1 VSLLVDLF
9 GYLGIVLHGLT
20 ITAQSL
26 AIGGVLFLLAVARPF
41 AATAAGSA
49 SAGAVAV
56 GAALDASTL
65 DPVGR
70 DATPARSRGAGADR
84 PAGSPTLPPG
94 LAIRR
99 AAARIA
105 AWSAL
110 ALVLCDG
117 LNLAMQS
124 AVLMDTLGITLPD
137 ALGADYAV
145 AGLVKIA
152 AAGTVSV
159 LLFLPRRTPAAILLA
174 LCAAE
179 LVAATMTTH
188 AAARLS
194 GSAVLLGVEF
204 LHQLGAAVWIGAIP
218 CFVMALNRVDD
229 LAGWRWI
236 GPRFSRVS
244 LAGVGCI
251 LVSGITM
258 GVFYIGSPSGLYGTA
273 YGVMV
278 CAKVAMFLM
287 LLGLGFAN
295 SRVTARLARGD
306 RSAAVPRMKRFAEV
320 EIGIGITIFFTAASL
335 TSVPPAID
343 LAQDRVTFHEI
354 VERNT
359 PHWPVLRSPDHDR
372 LAIPA
377 LQQTLDAEAAEHAA
391 RPLPAFV
398 EGGGELP
405 PRNAD
410 DILWSEYNH
419 HWSGLFV
426 LAIGLLAL
434 LNQAGVRW
442 ARHWP
447 LVFLGLGGFLLVRS
461 DPEVWPIGAIGWF
474 DAFRDV
480 EVVQHRLF
488 VVVIVVFALF
498 EWAVRTDRL
507 RSHRAALVFPLMC
520 ATGSALLFTHSH
532 AIANVKDQLLI
543 ELTHTPIALGGI
555 VAGWSRWLQLRLP
568 PGRTTRFAGWVW
580 PTCFVLTG
588 VALLLYREA

>member
-1 VSLLVDLF
+1 MSLLVDLF

-26 AIGGVLFLLAVARPF
+26 AVGGVLFLVLVARPF

-56 GAALDASTL
+56 GAPLDAPGHAPML
-65 DPVGR
+65 GRAAGR
-70 DATPARSRGAGADR
+70 DGAWGTARGAA
-84 PAGSPTLPPG
+84 TLLPPG
-94 LAIRR
+94 PAIRR

-105 AWSAL
+105 GWSAL

-117 LNLAMQS
+117 LALCMQS

-137 ALGADYAV
+137 ALGADYAI
-145 AGLVKIA
+145 ADLVKIA
-152 AAGTVSV
+152 AAG
-159 LLFLPRRTPAAILLA
+159 LLA
-174 LCAAE
+174 LLLLTPRRIPALPLLALGALE
-179 LVAATMTTH
+179 LAAATATTH
-188 AAARLS
+188 AAARLDD
-194 GSAVLLGVEF
+194 GTLLLGMEF
-204 LHQLGAAVWIGAIP
+204 LHQLGAAMWIGAIP
-218 CFVMALNRVDD
+218 CFVMALGRVNDV
-229 LAGWRWI
+229 AGWGWI
-236 GPRFSRVS
+236 GPRFSLVS
-244 LAGVGCI
+244 LAGVGAI
-251 LVSGITM
+251 LASGITM
-258 GVFYIGSPSGLYGTA
+258 AVFYIGTPSGLYGTA

-287 LLGLGFAN
+287 LLCLGYAN
-295 SRVTARLARGD
+295 SRVTARLARGE
-306 RSAAVPRMKRFAEV
+306 RGAAVSRMKRFAEV
-320 EIGIGITIFFTAASL
+320 EIGIGVTIFFTAASL

-343 LAQDRVTFHEI
+343 LARDRVTFAEI

-359 PHWPVLRSPDHDR
+359 PQWPVLRSPDHDR

-377 LQQTLDAEAAEHAA
+377 LQRTLDAEAAAKASE
-391 RPLPAFV
+391 PLPAFI

-419 HWSGLFV
+419 HWSGVFV

-461 DPEVWPIGAIGWF
+461 DPEVWPMGDIGWF

-498 EWAVRTDRL
+498 EWAVRTGRL
-507 RSHRAALVFPLMC
+507 RSHGAALVFPLMC

-568 PGRTTRFAGWVW
+568 PGRTARVAGWVW
-580 PTCFVLTG
+580 PLCFVLIG
-588 VALLLYREA
+588 AALLLYREA

>member
-1 VSLLVDLF
+1 MSLLVDLF

-26 AIGGVLFLLAVARPF
+26 AVGGVLFLVAVARPF

-49 SAGAVAV
+49 SVGAVAV
-56 GAALDASTL
+56 GAALDIATPGSG
-65 DPVGR
+65 GR
-70 DATPARSRGAGADR
+70 DAIARRAGRAAAPA
-84 PAGSPTLPPG
+84 TLPPG
-94 LAIRR
+94 PAIRH

-124 AVLMDTLGITLPD
+124 AVLIDTLGIPLPD

-152 AAGTVSV
+152 AAGLLAV

-174 LCAAE
+174 LCAVE
-179 LVAATMTTH
+179 LAAATMTTH

-194 GSAVLLGVEF
+194 DNSVLLGVEF

-236 GPRFSRVS
+236 GPRFSRIS

-287 LLGLGFAN
+287 LLGLGYAN

-306 RSAAVPRMKRFAEV
+306 RNAAVPRMKRFAEV

-343 LAQDRVTFHEI
+343 LVQDRVTFHEI

-359 PHWPVLRSPDHDR
+359 PQWPVLRSPDHNR

-377 LQQTLDAEAAEHAA
+377 LQQKLDAEAAAHAA
-391 RPLPAFV
+391 QPLPAFV

-426 LAIGLLAL
+426 LALGLLAL
-434 LNQAGVRW
+434 IERAGVRW

-498 EWAVRTDRL
+498 EWAARTGRL
-507 RSHRAALVFPLMC
+507 RSPRAALVFPLMC
-520 ATGSALLFTHSH
+520 AAGSALLFTHSH

-568 PGRTTRFAGWVW
+568 PGRATRGAGWVW
-580 PTCFVLTG
+580 PMCFVLIG
-588 VALLLYREA
+588 AALLLYREA